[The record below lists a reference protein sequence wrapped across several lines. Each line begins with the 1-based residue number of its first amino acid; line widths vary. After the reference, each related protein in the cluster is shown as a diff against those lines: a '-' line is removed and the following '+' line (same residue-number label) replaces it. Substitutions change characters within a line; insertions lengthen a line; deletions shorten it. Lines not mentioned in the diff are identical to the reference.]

1 MTADE
6 LWRLPDDSLRYALLR
21 GELQR
26 MAPAGFDH
34 GAVIMNLA
42 GPLSQHVKSGRL
54 GVVCG
59 AETGFVLATNP
70 DTVLAPDI
78 AFVRRTRI
86 PPAGRPRTFWNGAP
100 DLAVEVLSP
109 GDTHRGHRQ
118 GDRLALVRHT
128 RRVGGGPGRYVG
140 DDPPTPPDASTLRQG
155 RHAGRCSAVSRVPP
169 AGHRDLR
176 AVGDG
181 RAAGAGRPRR
191 STVRQALASDR
202 RPSNFQGSQVAW
214 PGHPGSGSDVQ
225 KDLAS
230 VAPVD
235 RAVQYDGAKTAT
247 RERRNEMMDT
257 LLPIPMTT
265 ERARAIEM
273 TRVRTARID
282 ARMAANPPHQETM
295 MVLSRLREMGALD
308 PHANLRQ
315 LLDRFDAQGG
325 CGCRACRNF

>member
-6 LWRLPDDSLRYALLR
+6 LWRLPDDRLRHALVR

-26 MAPAGFDH
+26 TAPAGFDH

-86 PPAGRPRTFWNGAP
+86 PPAGPP
-100 DLAVEVLSP
+100 QDLLERRSGP
-109 GDTHRGHRQ
+109 GGRGRVARRHTHRCHRQ

-155 RHAGRCSAVSRVPP
+155 RHAGRCSAVSRIPP

-176 AVGDG
+176 DVGVS
-181 RAAGAGRPRR
+181 RSIAGDRMSSFNGEQEMPDRMLQLRMLED
-191 STVRQALASDR
+191 ALDFNG
-202 RPSNFQGSQVAW
+202 P
-214 PGHPGSGSDVQ
+214 SGS
-225 KDLAS
+225 
-230 VAPVD
+230 
-235 RAVQYDGAKTAT
+235 
-247 RERRNEMMDT
+247 
-257 LLPIPMTT
+257 
-265 ERARAIEM
+265 
-273 TRVRTARID
+273 
-282 ARMAANPPHQETM
+282 
-295 MVLSRLREMGALD
+295 
-308 PHANLRQ
+308 
-315 LLDRFDAQGG
+315 
-325 CGCRACRNF
+325 